1 MMAITCLNV
10 TLKNFADIEQ
20 FPGGMLQEL
29 FNSLTKIC
37 KTTNELPIKLCTIN
51 CYRYIFKMKMVLHQ
65 SNVNEFIKV
74 ITKFLQVILILLRVL
89 IKFKEKNEE
98 LKICT
103 IKTLNC
109 LLVFVNPSD
118 ISSHIDNILPLCI
131 KVNSFK

>member
-1 MMAITCLNV
+1 MAITCLNV

-51 CYRYIFKMKMVLHQ
+51 CYRYIFKMKMILHQ

-89 IKFKEKNEE
+89 IEFRKKMKN
-98 LKICT
+98 
-103 IKTLNC
+103 
-109 LLVFVNPSD
+109 
-118 ISSHIDNILPLCI
+118 
-131 KVNSFK
+131 